1 MGSRPA
7 QIAAIMKNAVAHQPD
22 LAKHVWVSVN
32 YELCQ
37 DAKRDM
43 KGVGGS
49 GRQLEL
55 ISTEKLDYESMTGRA
70 STRLQPAQVT
80 SISPHPPTN
89 TSDQPPCRPSHPWPH
104 PHTHSTWPR
113 QPSSHGTLCAGVE
126 ERCAVHDIQLP

>member
-55 ISTEKLDYESMTGRA
+55 ISTEKLDYESMTGRE
-70 STRLQPAQVT
+70 STLFTRPTPA
-80 SISPHPPTN
+80 
-89 TSDQPPCRPSHPWPH
+89 RPSHLNKSTP
-104 PHTHSTWPR
+104 TH
-113 QPSSHGTLCAGVE
+113 QYL
-126 ERCAVHDIQLP
+126 